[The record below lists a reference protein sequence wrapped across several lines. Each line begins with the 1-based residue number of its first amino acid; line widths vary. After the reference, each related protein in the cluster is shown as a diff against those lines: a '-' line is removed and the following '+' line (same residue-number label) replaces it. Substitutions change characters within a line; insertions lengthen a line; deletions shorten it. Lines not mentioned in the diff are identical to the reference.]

1 MAQVMKSW
9 LTCRNVF
16 HQSVAGQFR
25 CIAWVKPATF
35 VPFTVPL
42 HRLGQAGNNRPYTFP
57 LHRLSQAG
65 NIEQTQKSRRR
76 FPINMMYP
84 TRCERWYTML
94 IARMC
99 PARCERW
106 YTMLIARVYPARY
119 ERLYIM
125 LPPAASREVPSSSS
139 TTACKQEWHTS
150 AQDFAQPSFRGTSA
164 RSSCSGQPCPRPH
177 SKWSSSG
184 SLSCRQR
191 SRTPNVLPCGTSG

>member
-1 MAQVMKSW
+1 MKCTNYAAAC
-9 LTCRNVF
+9 TCRNVF
-16 HQSVAGQFR
+16 HQSVARQFR
-25 CIAWVKPATF
+25 CIAWVKPAT
-35 VPFTVPL
+35 L
-42 HRLGQAGNNRPYTFP
+42 NKHKKRG
-57 LHRLSQAG
+57 
-65 NIEQTQKSRRR
+65 R
-76 FPINMMYP
+76 FPINVMYP

-99 PARCERW
+99 PARCERL
-106 YTMLIARVYPARY
+106 YTMLLARVCPARY

-164 RSSCSGQPCPRPH
+164 RFSCSGQPCPRPH

-184 SLSCRQR
+184 SHRWHR
-191 SRTPNVLPCGTSG
+191 SRMSNALPCGISG